1 MSLRNGMW
9 HGLRN
14 DIVMRNVI
22 YEMAQR
28 NKLNRK
34 SYARLCRVSFWQV
47 IFFFFLPKFEEATA
61 LLALEL
67 KFELSG

>member
-1 MSLRNGMW
+1 MK
-9 HGLRN
+9 
-14 DIVMRNVI
+14 
-22 YEMAQR
+22 MAQR

-47 IFFFFLPKFEEATA
+47 IFFFLPKFEEATA
-61 LLALEL
+61 LLAQEL